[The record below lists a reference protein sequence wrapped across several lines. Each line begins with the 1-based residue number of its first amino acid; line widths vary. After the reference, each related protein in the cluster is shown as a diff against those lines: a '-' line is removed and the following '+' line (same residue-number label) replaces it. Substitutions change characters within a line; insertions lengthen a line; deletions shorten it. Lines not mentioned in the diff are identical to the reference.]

1 VLGYCDREGG
11 VSYLIDRSPWK
22 GLLVRP
28 RISVIAIAAVLVLV
42 IQPAAAVLASAA
54 APRCNGKL
62 ATKVGTAQSETIRG
76 TQGNDVI
83 VARGGND
90 LIFGRGGKDV
100 ICGSVG
106 FDQILGGGGN
116 DKLFG
121 GNDTDFLN
129 GGAGTNTIDGQ
140 GAGDWAYYAASSV
153 PVQGDLD
160 DGEATSEGT
169 DIFVSIEA
177 LWGSVF
183 DDQLFGSDD
192 GDTIFGGAGNDTID
206 GRAGLLDFLAGDA
219 GDDQIIGGTGG
230 FAFDVAYYRY
240 ASEGVNVD
248 LDAGTA
254 TSGADTDTLDG
265 IEGAWG
271 SDFNDVLRGDEGKN
285 PFAGSEGDDIID
297 GRGEFDVVIF
307 WVSPD
312 GVNVDLGAETAF
324 GEGSDNLI
332 DIEGVSGS
340 PVAGDILV
348 GDGENNYLD
357 GYGGND
363 ALSGLGGDDWLSGG
377 AGIDQI
383 DGGPGTNDL
392 AEFYETS
399 PVTADLSAG
408 TATGEGDDTMAGIEA
423 LFGTLQG
430 DHLIGDDGP
439 NAFFGSDGDDL
450 IEAGGGDDLI
460 DGGLGFNDLFGQDGT
475 DNCVSGPNI
484 QSCEGATLPPIVH
497 PLYLDVLAASA
508 ARRNF

>member
-1 VLGYCDREGG
+1 M
-11 VSYLIDRSPWK
+11 
-22 GLLVRP
+22 RP
-28 RISVIAIAAVLVLV
+28 RISVIAIAAVLVLMM
-42 IQPAAAVLASAA
+42 QPAAGVLASAA
-54 APRCNGKL
+54 APRCNGKV

-83 VARGGND
+83 VARGGDD
-90 LIFGRGGKDV
+90 LVLGRGGKDV
-100 ICGSVG
+100 ICGSAG

-121 GNDTDFLN
+121 GNDTDFLD
-129 GGAGTNTIDGQ
+129 GGSGNNTIDGQ

-153 PVQGDLD
+153 PVHGDLGE
-160 DGEATSEGT
+160 GEATSEGT
-169 DIFVSIEA
+169 DTFESIEA

-183 DDQLFGSDD
+183 ADELFGSND
-192 GDTIFGGAGNDTID
+192 GDTIFGDAGNDMID
-206 GRAGLLDFLAGDA
+206 GRSGLLDFLAGDA
-219 GDDQIIGGTGG
+219 GDDQIIGGASSG

-240 ASEGVNVD
+240 ASDGVNVD

-254 TSGADTDTLDG
+254 TGGADTDTLDG

-285 PFAGSEGDDIID
+285 PFAGSDGDDIID

-307 WVSPD
+307 WVSPN
-312 GVNVDLGAETAF
+312 GVTVDLGAETAE
-324 GEGSDNLI
+324 GEGNDDLI

-340 PVAGDILV
+340 PFAGDTLV

-357 GYGGND
+357 GYGGD
-363 ALSGLGGDDWLSGG
+363 DTLSGMGGDDWLSGG
-377 AGIDQI
+377 AGTDQI

-399 PVTADLSAG
+399 PVTADLSEG

-439 NAFFGSDGDDL
+439 NAFFGSDGNDL
-450 IEAGGGDDLI
+450 IEAGGGDDYI

-475 DNCVSGPNI
+475 DDCISGPNI
-484 QSCEGATLPPIVH
+484 QSCEGAAPRLTPH
-497 PLYLDVLAASA
+497 PLYIDVLAASA

>member
-1 VLGYCDREGG
+1 
-11 VSYLIDRSPWK
+11 
-22 GLLVRP
+22 VRP
-28 RISVIAIAAVLVLV
+28 RISDIAISAVLVLMV
-42 IQPAAAVLASAA
+42 QPAAGVLASTA
-54 APRCNGKL
+54 APRCNGKV
-62 ATKVGTAQSETIRG
+62 ATKLGTGQGETIRG

-83 VARGGND
+83 VARGGDD

-100 ICGSVG
+100 ICGSAG
-106 FDQILGGGGN
+106 LDQIYGGGGN

-121 GNDTDFLN
+121 GNDTDFLD
-129 GGAGTNTIDGQ
+129 GGVGNNTIDGQ
-140 GAGDWAYYAASSV
+140 GAGDWAYYASSSL
-153 PVQGDLD
+153 PVQGDLRA
-160 DGEATSEGT
+160 GEATSEGT
-169 DIFVSIEA
+169 DTFDSIEA

-183 DDQLFGSDD
+183 DDELFGSDD
-192 GDTIFGGAGNDTID
+192 GDTIFGDAGNDMID
-206 GRAGLLDFLAGDA
+206 GRSGLLDFLAGDD
-219 GDDQIIGGTGG
+219 GDDQIIGGTTGG

-240 ASEGVNVD
+240 ASGGVNVD

-254 TSGADTDTLDG
+254 TGGAGTDTLDG

-271 SDFNDVLRGDEGKN
+271 SDFNDELRGDEGKN
-285 PFAGSEGDDIID
+285 PFAGSEGNDIID

-312 GVNVDLGAETAF
+312 GVNVNLGAETAT

-340 PVAGDILV
+340 PFADDTLV
-348 GDGENNYLD
+348 GDAENNYLD

-363 ALSGLGGDDWLSGG
+363 TLSGMGGDDWLSGG
-377 AGIDQI
+377 AGTDQI

-399 PVTADLSAG
+399 PVTVDLSAG
-408 TATGEGDDTMAGIEA
+408 TATGEGVDTIAGIEA
-423 LFGTLQG
+423 LFGTVQG

-439 NAFFGSDGDDL
+439 NSFFGSDGDDL
-450 IEAGGGDDLI
+450 IEARDGDDFI
-460 DGGLGFNDLFGQDGT
+460 DGGTGFNDIFGQDGT
-475 DNCVSGPNI
+475 DNCISGPNI
-484 QSCEGATLPPIVH
+484 QSCEGAAPPAVH